1 MVFLYIIAVS
11 EHNPL
16 TKLLARGV
24 ADAEA
29 DERVKHRKIINPAF
43 HVEKLKVS
51 VSCYF

>member
-1 MVFLYIIAVS
+1 MAFL

-29 DERVKHRKIINPAF
+29 DQWVKHRKIINPAF
-43 HVEKLKVS
+43 HVEKFKVF